1 MQLVYQEKNSDYSN
15 ILRLMQIY
23 SHMNTVLSDFAIAV
37 KFDLRPVYTQ
47 VLNTTNKETIFKQLC
62 NT

>member
-1 MQLVYQEKNSDYSN
+1 MQLVYQEKNSDFRN

-37 KFDLRPVYTQ
+37 KFDLRPVYAHTS
-47 VLNTTNKETIFKQLC
+47 LEHY
-62 NT
+62 